1 MAWVSVYLITVKQR
15 RKVEH
20 RPTQV
25 HTGEPGPQFFFA
37 IQSLISLSMISWF
50 VLLLNNSLAFLHM
63 VSFEHFG
70 SPQKY
75 VRVH

>member
-1 MAWVSVYLITVKQR
+1 MAWVSVYLITVKHSQR

-37 IQSLISLSMISWF
+37 IQSLISLSMISWS
-50 VLLLNNSLAFLHM
+50 VLLLNNSSILTCCKF
-63 VSFEHFG
+63 
-70 SPQKY
+70 
-75 VRVH
+75 